1 MRRQEEGSRAVA
13 EAVALCRPEVVSAYP
28 ISPQTHIV
36 EHISDL
42 VRTGDLSPCEYLM
55 VESEF
60 GALSA
65 AIGASAAGARTYTA
79 TASQGLLF
87 MAEAL
92 YNASGLGL
100 PIVMTVANRAI
111 GAPINIWNDHSDAM
125 SQRDSGWIQL
135 YAESNQEAL
144 DMHVQAYRIAE
155 RLSLPVMVC
164 MDGFVLT
171 HAYEEVDIPDQRQ
184 VDEFLPPFEPRQLL
198 DPAEPVTIG
207 AMVGPEA
214 FFEVR
219 YLAHAKQMQ
228 ALDVIPEVGQ
238 RFAVDFGRPSG
249 GLVRRYRIEGADTII
264 VALGSV
270 LGTIEQ
276 VVDDMRDAGIRA
288 GALGIKS
295 FRPFPLE
302 EVREALSGACRV
314 VVLEKALAVGRGGI
328 VSTDI
333 HEALH
338 HSHTRCTTVIAGLG
352 GRAITRASLRELIE
366 RAGRDELEP
375 LEFLDLDTEL
385 VTRELEREG
394 NGSPPGPHA
403 ENMLRE
409 IGVVAAEPH

>member
-1 MRRQEEGSRAVA
+1 VA

-42 VRTGDLSPCEYLM
+42 VRTGELAPCEYLM

-65 AIGASAAGARTYTA
+65 AIGASATGARTYTA

-100 PIVMTVANRAI
+100 PIVMTIANRAI
-111 GAPINIWNDHSDAM
+111 GAPINIWNDHSDSM

-135 YAESNQEAL
+135 YAETNQEAL
-144 DMHVQAYRIAE
+144 DLHIQAFRIAE
-155 RLSLPVMVC
+155 QVSLPVMVC
-164 MDGFVLT
+164 MDGFILT
-171 HAYEEVDIPDQRQ
+171 HAYDEVDIPVQKT
-184 VDEFLPPFEPRQLL
+184 VDAFLPPFEPRQLL
-198 DPAEPVTIG
+198 DPAEPATIG

-214 FFEVR
+214 FFEVK

-228 ALDVIPEVGQ
+228 ALDVIPEVAQ

-249 GLVRRYRIEGADTII
+249 GLVRRYRTEGAETII

-270 LGTIEQ
+270 LGTIED
-276 VVDDMRDAGIRA
+276 VVDEMRTAGIRV

-302 EVREALSGACRV
+302 EVREALTGACRV
-314 VVLEKALAVGRGGI
+314 VVLEKALAGGRGGI

-338 HSHTRCTTVIAGLG
+338 GTHIRCSTVIAGLG
-352 GRAITRASLRELIE
+352 GRAITRESLRRLLEQ
-366 RAGRDELEP
+366 AGRDELET
-375 LEFLDLDTEL
+375 LNFLDLDIEL
-385 VTRELEREG
+385 VQRELSREG
-394 NGSPPGPHA
+394 NGGRPGPHA
-403 ENMLRE
+403 ENMLRDL
-409 IGVVAAEPH
+409 GVVAAEAH